1 MVLIFTN
8 IIKQIHNVGLMYMKC
23 IDIGISIS
31 EKMEMAIDRAVQIG
45 LIKDLGEF
53 IRIAIINKLEK
64 VGIGIEKTSIPRELT
79 EKQRNTLREIANIGA
94 GSASTMLSEAIGH
107 EVRLKTLTFNIISLE
122 KLSWPIGVSRKLIV
136 SVFTSI
142 GGGALGNIILVFPLE
157 SACLVVDMI
166 EKTALGTTR
175 QLTSRALKIFKRV
188 NLSLIKCYIDA
199 IARFLEISIQSE
211 ELRLIGIY
219 SDTIIDLVDLS
230 MKEKLEH
237 VFMLKTE
244 LSVKPD
250 VEGEFYFLLKESF
263 ISLLPTEQRAIKLII
278 SEASRERQ
286 INEKRLETW
295 SRK

>member
-1 MVLIFTN
+1 
-8 IIKQIHNVGLMYMKC
+8 MKY

-64 VGIGIEKTSIPRELT
+64 VGIRIEKTSIPRELT

-94 GSASTMLSEAIGH
+94 GNASTMLSEAIGH

-142 GGGALGNIILVFPLE
+142 GGGVLGNIILVFPLK

-199 IARFLEISIQSE
+199 IARFLEINIQPE

-230 MKEKLEH
+230 MKEKIEH

-263 ISLLPTEQRAIKLII
+263 ISLLPTEPRAIKLII

-295 SRK
+295 

>member
-1 MVLIFTN
+1 
-8 IIKQIHNVGLMYMKC
+8 MKC

-64 VGIGIEKTSIPRELT
+64 IGIGIEKTSIPRELT

-94 GSASTMLSEAIGH
+94 GNASTMLSEAIRH

-122 KLSWPIGVSRKLIV
+122 QLSWLIGVSRKLIV
-136 SVFTSI
+136 SVFNSI
-142 GGGALGNIILVFPLE
+142 GCGVLGNIILVFPLE

-175 QLTSRALKIFKRV
+175 QLTSRALRIFKRV

-199 IARFLEISIQSE
+199 IARFLEISIQPE

-219 SDTIIDLVDLS
+219 SDKIIDLVDLS

-263 ISLLPTEQRAIKLII
+263 IPLLPTEPRAIKLII
-278 SEASRERQ
+278 SEVSRERQ